1 MLDALYRPRSLP
13 VLLAT
18 SFVLASLLAL
28 WTLPLGFT
36 LGTGAFWDAPSSIP
50 FRGPPYDITQGLV
63 GYIAF
68 QRAPWGWPLLHVPTL
83 VPPGGLNIFW
93 LDAQPL
99 VALLGK
105 IAYSVTGVPVNLLGL
120 FAFACLVL
128 PGVAMIC
135 VLAQAGQRHLA
146 GALAATVLAGAA
158 PIMWFRWGNLSQQ
171 AHFLVIFALALY
183 LPSRH
188 GTRLPHYA
196 LLWFLLLTIAS
207 LVNFYLF
214 AMSTGIW
221 VATLA
226 QRVFNRRGALPA
238 VAAEAVGIVGG
249 VAAVLWAM
257 GVLGAELGHS
267 GTPGFGLY
275 SMNLASPFVPQFSGV
290 FPWLAQVRIGM
301 PYQFEGFAYFGFGM
315 LLVLSF
321 SLRHIIAWLK
331 EDGRGHLAL
340 LLVMV
345 GFLLFALSH
354 RIYLGTMALVELPL
368 PDHWVALL
376 GTYRSSGRFFWPV
389 TYALTAAGLVLILR
403 NLSPRLSFRVLL
415 IACVLQLID
424 IQPLRQAL
432 AASAAQSRADTTQRA
447 RIGEFVRASEGVRVY
462 PTWYCIEEEMEA
474 GRIPFERR
482 DEIHLPDLD
491 IQLAAARSGR
501 STNSVYVA
509 RLPTDCA
516 AERRAQA
523 EPLQPGI
530 GYFYRLGF
538 IPSPAQLG
546 GSQVADRCQAV
557 GAMTYCA
564 VP

>member
-13 VLLAT
+13 VLLVV
-18 SFVLASLLAL
+18 SFALASLLAL
-28 WTLPLGFT
+28 WALPVGFI

-68 QRAPWGWPLLHVPTL
+68 QRMPWGWPLLHVPTL
-83 VPPGGLNIFW
+83 VPPDGLNIFW

-105 IAYSVTGVPVNLLGL
+105 IAFSLTGVPVNLLGV
-120 FAFACLVL
+120 FGFSCLVL
-128 PGVAMIC
+128 PGVAMTC
-135 VLAQAGQRHLA
+135 VLAQAGQRHVA
-146 GALAATVLAGAA
+146 GALAATVLAVAA

-183 LPSRH
+183 LPGRR
-188 GTRLPHYA
+188 GERPLHYA
-196 LLWFLLLTIAS
+196 LLWFVLLTSAA

-214 AMSTGIW
+214 AMAGGIW

-226 QRVFNRRGALPA
+226 QRVFDRRPTLPA
-238 VAAEAVGIVGG
+238 VIVEAVGIVSG
-249 VAAVLWAM
+249 VAVILWVM

-301 PYQFEGFAYFGFGM
+301 PYQFEGFAYLGFGM

-331 EDGRGHLAL
+331 ADGRAHLAL
-340 LLVMV
+340 VLVLL
-345 GFLLFALSH
+345 GFVLFALSH
-354 RIYLGTMALVELPL
+354 RVYLGTTALVELPL
-368 PDHWVALL
+368 PDHWVAFL
-376 GTYRSSGRFFWPV
+376 GTYRSSGRFFWPI

-403 NLSPRLSFRVLL
+403 NLSPRLSFRVLV
-415 IACVLQLID
+415 IACLLQLID

-432 AASAAQSRADTTQRA
+432 AASAAQGRADTTQRA
-447 RIGEFVRASEGVRVY
+447 RIGELVRASHGVRVY
-462 PTWYCIEEEMEA
+462 PSWYCIEEEMEA

-509 RLPTDCA
+509 RIPTDCA
-516 AERRAQA
+516 AERRMQA
-523 EPLQPGI
+523 EPLRPGI
-530 GYFYRLGF
+530 AYFYRLGF
-538 IPSPAQLG
+538 TPDPAQLAG
-546 GSQVADRCQAV
+546 AMPADRCQVV